1 LSLVCVLILR
11 QMSHL
16 RDEITIRAPV
26 ESLALSKRPAGASL
40 VRLRFDQQAQKKW
53 SGIRMRALNLR
64 PSRLLLV
71 LCSLASLPSLA
82 GSSCGPDGK
91 TFGVAEDGRV
101 ALLEIVLGGAVR
113 ALHAGNEDVSV
124 KLMGTA
130 VRVDPSQTF
139 AALALAA
146 GQHLDPAG
154 GAGIT
159 GCARELAAA
168 LQGLAGQLRQASAET
183 RAQGDAA
190 GAGLSTIEQVCARHF
205 ISHRLRLAVRWMEM
219 QSGAAEAALRREGGT
234 PHALA
239 AAPAEF
245 QAAVPSMLQGD
256 KEAAAAAAVRLLQRL
271 VGVLRA
277 QRAAGDAPGELET
290 LLSMARATMLFH
302 QYGSATLLLERARH
316 AAPADA
322 QAHCLLENAREA
334 ALDWRGRAGRLPA
347 LSGVLE
353 ALEARAAAGRAGP
366 GASQCVA
373 PFAALAAPLSPRIA
387 LLVAASAARRELA
400 AWERGGVPP
409 FAHAPGAPGA
419 ARGLR
424 VGYLS
429 SEFGDN
435 SVGREVAAIA
445 AAHARGRRVRA
456 LCFALGARAAPG
468 VEALRWQ
475 EAASALCEGGLRQ
488 LAALDDRAAAAEVNR
503 AGLHVLVDLN
513 GWMPGHRAAVLALQ
527 PAPLQLGYKNFVGS
541 MGAPFE
547 PFIASDRSR
556 SDPLPTSPP
565 PPPAPDADAASDD
578 GAAQRG
584 VAAGLRGR
592 LFGALAVAPAL
603 LLRHRGLRALAPRVS
618 RRGAAPRGAGALLA
632 RPAPHCCVPQGVC
645 KVAAAATPAA
655 A

>member
-1 LSLVCVLILR
+1 
-11 QMSHL
+11 
-16 RDEITIRAPV
+16 
-26 ESLALSKRPAGASL
+26 
-40 VRLRFDQQAQKKW
+40 
-53 SGIRMRALNLR
+53 MRALNLR

-556 SDPLPTSPP
+556 SAPPAPLPPLPP
-565 PPPAPDADAASDD
+565 PPTPTPRLTMARRSVASPPDF
-578 GAAQRG
+578 
-584 VAAGLRGR
+584 AGDFSER
-592 LFGALAVAPAL
+592 L
-603 LLRHRGLRALAPRVS
+603 LLLPRSFYATEDYAHSHPECLEEARPRVALEHFWRALRHIV
-618 RRGAAPRGAGALLA
+618 
-632 RPAPHCCVPQGVC
+632 VC
-645 KVAAAATPAA
+645 LKVLAAAATPAA